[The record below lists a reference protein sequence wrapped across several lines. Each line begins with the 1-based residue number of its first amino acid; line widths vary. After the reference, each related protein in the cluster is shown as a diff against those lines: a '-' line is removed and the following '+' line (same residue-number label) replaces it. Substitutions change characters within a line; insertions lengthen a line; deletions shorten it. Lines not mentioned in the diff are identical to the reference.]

1 GCLWGSS
8 VFLVDDANELQR
20 SVVLVCSVAMVSGA
34 ATTLVSVPNAACG
47 YIVGTLS
54 LCIIAFLL
62 DGRREEVLLAGLALS
77 LMLFLLRSSALAH
90 RSFMEELLL
99 SKSNER
105 LISRFRTE
113 LGEWL
118 DMSHGTEAFALLDNL
133 DS

>member
-1 GCLWGSS
+1 
-8 VFLVDDANELQR
+8 
-20 SVVLVCSVAMVSGA
+20 
-34 ATTLVSVPNAACG
+34 
-47 YIVGTLS
+47 
-54 LCIIAFLL
+54 CIIAFLI

-99 SKSNER
+99 SKSNEQ

-118 DMSHGTEAFALLDNL
+118 DMSHGTEAFALLDKRDNL
-133 DS
+133 LLWNHHFEEFYAPAVLRRGLNYDALLRQSPSPITVNGRA